1 MKKKKA
7 EFEII
12 FTKNGEP
19 FVVPDFDESAWNAKV
34 KQWNEMLKQMEAL
47 ARENRERAVKE
58 WQKYGVIIP
67 DSKPVWE
74 EILQRIDTGKE
85 MTSNDFQ
92 REFPAIRAFL
102 ESKGMILP
110 NGAEEFVVWFIF
122 IKYRKHPFGEMIAN
136 WPKVELSD
144 FKEFHRYKEHLFEY
158 GGTVGDYPLSWQE
171 IEGGKKNEHTP
182 AKLPTNTESKKKA
195 PIFEQLFVSG
205 ESERVL
211 VAAEN
216 VGIINIE
223 GQTITWN
230 YGGKKGAI
238 LALWDAVKAKGLANP
253 DYVTT
258 RVACPVIAQKFGTSV
273 DPNIY
278 DSMARYIKPLK
289 EDIMLHL

>member
-158 GGTVGDYPLSWQE
+158 GGTVGDYPLSWLG
-171 IEGGKKNEHTP
+171 IAVGKTNEHT
-182 AKLPTNTESKKKA
+182 
-195 PIFEQLFVSG
+195 
-205 ESERVL
+205 
-211 VAAEN
+211 
-216 VGIINIE
+216 
-223 GQTITWN
+223 
-230 YGGKKGAI
+230 
-238 LALWDAVKAKGLANP
+238 LA
-253 DYVTT
+253 
-258 RVACPVIAQKFGTSV
+258 
-273 DPNIY
+273 
-278 DSMARYIKPLK
+278 
-289 EDIMLHL
+289 